1 MRYNR
6 GKGGEEMEQLGI
18 LGSIKRQRKLSELG
32 DNLEH
37 LNQIIDW
44 EMFRPMLAKAVRK
57 PAKGP
62 GGRPRFDVVKMF
74 KILVLSRLF
83 NLSDDQTEY
92 QINDRISFMRFLDL
106 GLYDTVPDA
115 KTIWLFRETLKEA
128 EIMEDLFAEFNALL
142 ERKGLIT
149 HEGTIVDA
157 TFVETPKQR
166 NNKEEN
172 ETIKAGQVPEEWKK
186 PENEHKLSQ
195 KDTDARWAKKNNQTY
210 FGYKDHVKADATSK
224 LITNYSVTG
233 ASVNDNQEF
242 IGLLT
247 KEDKVI
253 YADKGYAGK
262 KYAEQLPEGAV
273 NMIHEKAE
281 KNRPL
286 TEDQKASNKTK
297 SKIRCRIEHI
307 FGYMTGAMHGI
318 TIRSI
323 GLARAKFNIGM
334 MNLVYN
340 LCRYTF
346 LMRPRKAAL
355 SKG

>member
-1 MRYNR
+1 
-6 GKGGEEMEQLGI
+6 MEQLGI

-157 TFVETPKQR
+157 TFVGTPKQR

-286 TEDQKASNKTK
+286 TEVQKASNREK
-297 SKIRCRIEHI
+297 SRIRCRIEHI

-323 GLARAKFNIGM
+323 GLARARFNVGM
-334 MNLVYN
+334 LNLVYN
-340 LCRYTF
+340 LCRYSF
-346 LMRPRKAAL
+346 LVRPRQAQPAR
-355 SKG
+355 G

>member
-1 MRYNR
+1 V
-6 GKGGEEMEQLGI
+6 EAP
-18 LGSIKRQRKLSELG
+18 RQR
-32 DNLEH
+32 N
-37 LNQIIDW
+37 
-44 EMFRPMLAKAVRK
+44 R
-57 PAKGP
+57 
-62 GGRPRFDVVKMF
+62 
-74 KILVLSRLF
+74 
-83 NLSDDQTEY
+83 
-92 QINDRISFMRFLDL
+92 
-106 GLYDTVPDA
+106 
-115 KTIWLFRETLKEA
+115 
-128 EIMEDLFAEFNALL
+128 
-142 ERKGLIT
+142 
-149 HEGTIVDA
+149 
-157 TFVETPKQR
+157 
-166 NNKEEN
+166 KEEN

-186 PENEHKLSQ
+186 PENEHKLPQ

-224 LITNYSVTG
+224 LITNCSVTG

-253 YADKGYAGK
+253 YADSGYVGK

-297 SKIRCRIEHI
+297 SKTRCRIEHI

-323 GLARAKFNIGM
+323 GMARAKFNIGM

-340 LCRYTF
+340 LYQQF
-346 LMRPRKAAL
+346 
-355 SKG
+355 